1 MMRRRVLSLVLAA
14 GVTVAL
20 TDASVDAQTPKEVVI
35 GVIIPLTGSA
45 PGTGQDCKLG
55 AEFATDLIN
64 GGLKAGAGSALLGA
78 GWTGIPSLGG
88 AKLKLVFA
96 DSQGSPEVGR
106 AEAER
111 LITTV
116 KPSAT
121 MGAWHSGVTVAIAP
135 VIERYRIPHTTIS
148 TATELTQRGFQ
159 YLFRVGV
166 NAHQGGE
173 VLFQYLDWV
182 GKEGKKWNKL
192 GQLHEDTAAGVN
204 FANAIEEMAKARGI
218 AVGLRVPYSREQA
231 NMDSE
236 ILKLKSAG
244 IDVLVQTSYTSDGII
259 IRRTMRKLDYAPALI
274 FSQGGFDDDPK
285 FYEAVGDD
293 ANFGSKRQLWSPA
306 LSGTKPIL
314 KAVNDEFKRR
324 NGRDINDNSVRYF
337 TMVQVLADAMNR
349 ARSADAASI
358 QKALVGTDLKADQ
371 LLLVHGVRFDD
382 KHDNVLAKA
391 MVAQILD
398 RQPKIVFP
406 PEAAA
411 AKIVWPIPAW
421 SSR

>member
-1 MMRRRVLSLVLAA
+1 MVMNRRLVMVLTAIGVLTLV
-14 GVTVAL
+14 
-20 TDASVDAQTPKEVVI
+20 ASQAPAQPKEVAI
-35 GVIIPLTGSA
+35 GVIIPLTGPA

-55 AEFATDLIN
+55 AEFAADLIN
-64 GGLKAGAGSALLGA
+64 GGVKTAEGSSLLGA
-78 GWTGIPSLGG
+78 GWNGIPSLGG
-88 AKLKLVFA
+88 AKVKLVFA

-135 VIERYRIPHTTIS
+135 VIERYRIPHTTVS

-173 VLFQYLDWV
+173 VLFQYLDWI
-182 GKEGKKWNKL
+182 KEQGKKWSKM

-204 FANAIEEMAKARGI
+204 FANAIEEMARTRAIPI
-218 AVGLRVPYSREQA
+218 ALRVPYSREQA

-293 ANFGSKRQLWSPA
+293 ANYGSKRQLWSPA
-306 LSGTKPIL
+306 LSSTKPIL

-324 NGRDINDNSVRYF
+324 TGRDMNDNSVRYV
-337 TMVQVLADAMNR
+337 TMIQVLADAINR
-349 ARSADAASI
+349 AKSADPPAI
-358 QKALVGTDLKADQ
+358 QKALVSTDLGAEQ
-371 LLLVHGVRFDD
+371 VLLVHGVRFDA
-382 KHDNVLAKA
+382 KHDNVLGRA
-391 MVAQILD
+391 MVAQIQE

-406 PEAAA
+406 PAAA
-411 AKIVWPIPAW
+411 VTKPVWPIPAW
-421 SSR
+421 STR